1 MTEVK
6 KSIIDLARI
15 AQANLEKEKE
25 QERLQKTVPNIHM
38 PNIELKPNK
47 EPAVQKAKPPD
58 EPTDQGL
65 NPDKNKQK
73 LKESSKDPPLA
84 LFVNVSGNN
93 LIEEIRHFDIPHE
106 NDKMNIG
113 LHLKIDSETNEA
125 LQTLRLATGV
135 SIRHLVSYLIR
146 KMAREPE
153 IKAKIMNSLN
163 FTP

>member
-6 KSIIDLARI
+6 KSIIDLTRI

-25 QERLQKTVPNIHM
+25 QERLQKTGMNIRMPDMDLEPN
-38 PNIELKPNK
+38 NGQG
-47 EPAVQKAKPPD
+47 VQKAKPPD
-58 EPTDQGL
+58 EAANQGIQ
-65 NPDKNKQK
+65 PDKMKQK
-73 LKESSKDPPLA
+73 PKESRKQPTLA
-84 LFVNVSGNN
+84 LFVNGTGNS
-93 LIEEIRHFDIPHE
+93 LIEEVRQFDIPHE

-113 LHLKIDSETNEA
+113 LHLKIDTETNEA

-135 SIRHLVSYLIR
+135 PIRHLISYLIR

-163 FTP
+163 FNP